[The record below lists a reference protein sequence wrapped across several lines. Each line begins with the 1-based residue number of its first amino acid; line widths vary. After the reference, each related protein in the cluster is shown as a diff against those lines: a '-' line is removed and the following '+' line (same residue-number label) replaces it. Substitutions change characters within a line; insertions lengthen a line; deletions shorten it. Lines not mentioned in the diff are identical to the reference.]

1 MIKKDL
7 KNNLKSGLTV
17 SLISI
22 PLSVSLAVAS
32 GATPIIG
39 IITAIWAGLIAAIF
53 GGSNFN
59 IVGPTGALSGVVATY
74 VVLHGMSGLPM
85 LTIIAGII
93 IITAYALKLERY
105 LILIPSSVIH
115 GFTLGVAFIIGLG
128 QLNFA
133 LGLKNLP
140 QHESFFANTFES
152 IQHLTAISWAA
163 FAIFIIF
170 IIGLFL
176 FKKFTPKLP
185 GAILLAPIGVLL
197 GYLSE
202 KHIISLPL
210 QTLGGKFG
218 DISFHFFEMPNFG
231 FSIFML
237 QTAAVIALIAILET
251 MLSAKIA
258 DGMTHTKHNDR
269 KEMLGLGLANIVSG
283 LVGGMPATA
292 ALARTSLNIKTGAT
306 HRTSAVIS
314 VIGVAVISLLLLG
327 YFKYIPLAVIAAI
340 LVFVAIQMVEREH
353 YEKLWLYERSGFFIS
368 LFVAVVT
375 IVVDPIFGILS
386 GVSISLLI
394 FVDRISHG
402 NFSLKVNK
410 FNEGIIDSDSGIKL
424 KEIKDDADVLLYSFR
439 GKLCYINS
447 RSHIERFATSF
458 KKYKS
463 IILRLRKVHFIDT
476 DGVEALDEII
486 DIIESRGQQVILTG
500 IDQNALNLLAQL
512 SPGYKKLREKGLIF
526 EKSEHALNFLGMAT
540 HEHEND
546 LSSEKNT

>member
-1 MIKKDL
+1 MIIENIKK
-7 KNNLKSGLTV
+7 NLKSGLTV

-39 IITAIWAGLIAAIF
+39 IITAIWAGLIAAIW

-74 VVLHGMSGLPM
+74 VLLHGISGLPV
-85 LTIIAGII
+85 LTVIAGVII
-93 IITAYALKLERY
+93 LIAYALKLERY

-128 QLNFA
+128 QMNFA
-133 LGLKNLP
+133 LGLQNIP
-140 QHESFFANTFES
+140 QHENLFSNTLES
-152 IQHLTAISWAA
+152 IKHFSSISWVAL
-163 FAIFIIF
+163 IVFIIF
-170 IIGLFL
+170 LIGLLVFR
-176 FKKFTPKLP
+176 KITQKVP
-185 GAILLAPIGVLL
+185 GAIILAPLGILL

-202 KHIISLPL
+202 THTLPFYL
-210 QTLGGKFG
+210 QTLGSKFG
-218 DISFHFFEMPNFG
+218 DISFHFFEKPQFV
-231 FSIFML
+231 FSSFML
-237 QTAAVIALIAILET
+237 ETAMVIALIAILET

-258 DGMTHTKHNDR
+258 DGMTHTKHNGR

-306 HRTSAVIS
+306 KRYSAIIS
-314 VIGVAVISLLLLG
+314 VVAVSIISLFLLG

-353 YEKLWLYERSGFFIS
+353 YEKLWKYEKSGLFVS

-375 IVVDPIFGILS
+375 IVKDPIIGILF

-394 FVDRISHG
+394 FIDRISHG
-402 NFSLKVNK
+402 HFNLKVNK
-410 FNEGIIDSDSGIKL
+410 FNEGLVHSVSDTKLQDIK
-424 KEIKDDADVLLYSFR
+424 EGDVLLYSFK
-439 GKLCYINS
+439 GELCYINS
-447 RSHIERFATSF
+447 RAHVERFETNI
-458 KKYKS
+458 KKYKYV
-463 IILRLRKVHFIDT
+463 ILRFRRVHFIDT

-486 DIIESRGQQVILTG
+486 NIIEKRDGQAVLTG
-500 IDQNALNLLAQL
+500 INPSNLTLIEEL
-512 SPGYKKLREKGLIF
+512 SHEYKKVKEKGLIF
-526 EKSEHALNFLGMAT
+526 RKSEDALKFLGVPI
-540 HEHEND
+540 H
-546 LSSEKNT
+546 SKN

>member
-1 MIKKDL
+1 MLLENL
-7 KNNLKSGLTV
+7 KNNFKSGLTV

-74 VVLHGMSGLPM
+74 VILHGISGLPT
-85 LTIIAGII
+85 LTIIIGIFI
-93 IITAYALKLERY
+93 IAAYILKLERY

-140 QHESFFANTFES
+140 QHENFFANIFES
-152 IQHLTAISWAA
+152 TQHFTNISWAT
-163 FAIFIIF
+163 FGIFIIF
-170 IIGLFL
+170 IIGLLL

-202 KHIISLPL
+202 KHIIALPL
-210 QTLGGKFG
+210 QTLGSKFG
-218 DISFHFFEMPNFG
+218 DISFHFFEMPHFG
-231 FSIFML
+231 FSIFMV
-237 QTAAVIALIAILET
+237 QTAAVVALIAILET

-306 HRTSAVIS
+306 HRTSAIIS
-314 VIGVAVISLLLLG
+314 ILGVATISLLLLG

-353 YEKLWLYERSGFFIS
+353 YEKLWHYEKSGFFIS
-368 LFVAVVT
+368 LFVAGIT

-394 FVDRISHG
+394 FVNRISHG
-402 NFSLKVNK
+402 HFDLKVNK
-410 FNEGIIDSDSGIKL
+410 FNEGIIDSDSGVKL
-424 KEIKDDADVLLYSFR
+424 KEIKDNADVLLYSFR

-447 RSHIERFATSF
+447 RSHVERFEVNLR
-458 KKYKS
+458 KYKS
-463 IILRLRKVHFIDT
+463 IILRLREVHFIDT

-486 DIIESRGQQVILTG
+486 DIIESRGQQVILSG
-500 IDQNALNLLAQL
+500 IDQNALDLLEQL
-512 SPGYKKLREKGLIF
+512 SHGYRKLKEKGLIF
-526 EKSEHALNFLGMAT
+526 KKSEHALNFLGITT
-540 HEHEND
+540 HENN
-546 LSSEKNT
+546 LSSEKTA